1 MLNRNPPLPDPP
13 NAGLIGQKGSRWALD
28 TPALLV
34 DRDAL
39 ARNLAAMATHAR
51 AVGVN
56 LRPHAKT
63 HKSLAIA
70 RLQIEAG
77 AIGISCAT
85 MGEAEVMIRG
95 GLPGIHITSP
105 QVTPAKLARLR
116 PLNQGD
122 HRGLSVVVD
131 HPDNLEA
138 LADMARLDGKP
149 LTVLIDFAAGHAR
162 TGCADPEAVIALARA
177 AQAAPALRLLGIQS
191 YSGQLQHIATRAA
204 RREQALRQAEILR
217 AIVMQMKADGIAA
230 PIVSGGG
237 TGTFDLDPE
246 TRVFTELQVGSYV
259 FMDVDYQRALQDG
272 RNAPPFETSLFVQA
286 AVVSVNAPGYVTT
299 DAGLKSFATDGPL
312 PIVAK
317 GAAPGSRYE
326 FFGDEHGKLFVPEG
340 AERPHLGA
348 RIECV
353 TPHCDPTVNLHDVFH
368 VVSGDTL
375 VDIWPIEARGKR

>member
-13 NAGLIGQKGSRWALD
+13 NAGLIGQPGSRWALD

-39 ARNLAAMATHAR
+39 ARNLAAMAAHAR

-105 QVTPAKLARLR
+105 QVTPAKLSRLR
-116 PLNQGD
+116 ALNQGD

-131 HPDNLEA
+131 HPDNLMA
-138 LADMARLDGKP
+138 LADMGRLDGKP
-149 LTVLIDFAAGHAR
+149 LAVLIDFAAGHAR

-177 AQAAPALRLLGIQS
+177 AQESPVLRLLGVQS

-217 AIVMQMKADGIAA
+217 AIVMQMKTDGIAA

-246 TRVFTELQVGSYV
+246 ARVFTELQVGSYV
-259 FMDVDYQRALQDG
+259 FMDVDYQRALQEG
-272 RNAPPFETSLFVQA
+272 RNAPPFETSLFVQSG
-286 AVVSVNAPGYVTT
+286 VVSVNAPGYVTT

-312 PIVAK
+312 PVLAK

-340 AERPHLGA
+340 AERPRLGA

-375 VDIWPIEARGKR
+375 VDTWPIEARGKR